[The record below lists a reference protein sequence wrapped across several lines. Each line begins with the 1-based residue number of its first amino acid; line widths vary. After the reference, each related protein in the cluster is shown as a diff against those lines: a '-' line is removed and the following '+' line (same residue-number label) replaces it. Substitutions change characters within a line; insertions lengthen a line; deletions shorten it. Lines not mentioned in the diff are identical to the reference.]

1 MNPIAGAKAQA
12 TKNFHDNAEA
22 GIYTFNPNSGLRAA
36 AEAAGMS
43 EEEQGKK
50 WLELWT
56 SVCKKVQ
63 QTSGNCFVM
72 AKGTG
77 ADNFVLEGNA
87 QQGEVN
93 IAEMAL
99 SEGQIRY
106 VYY

>member
-1 MNPIAGAKAQA
+1 MS
-12 TKNFHDNAEA
+12 EA
-22 GIYTFNPNSGLRAA
+22 G
-36 AEAAGMS
+36 
-43 EEEQGKK
+43 QGQE

-63 QTSGNCFVM
+63 QTGGNCFVM

-77 ADNFVLEGNA
+77 PSNFVLEGNA